1 MVSKYFKKYKL
12 NQLQQIQQNFKY
24 IYIFRYKDLTINE
37 NIILKKKIKNL
48 KFKSLVLK
56 QNLTNKIFSN
66 LEGQGS
72 ILIIYGNQDI
82 NILESLFNFK
92 KIELIYLISNKI
104 IYSNLKLNKIFSKNS
119 IPLNVAIIKPFF
131 NFLYYLR
138 KI

>member
-12 NQLQQIQQNFKY
+12 SQLQQIQQNFKY

-82 NILESLFNFK
+82 NILENLFNFK

-104 IYSNLKLNKIFSKNS
+104 IYSNLKLKKIFSKNN
-119 IPLNVAIIKPFF
+119 IPLNISIIRPFF
-131 NFLYYLR
+131 KFLYYLR

>member
-24 IYIFRYKDLTINE
+24 IYIFRYKDLNINE
-37 NIILKKKIKNL
+37 IIILKKKIKNL

-56 QNLTNKIFSN
+56 QNLTNKIFLN

-72 ILIIYGNQDI
+72 ILIIYGNHNI
-82 NILESLFNFK
+82 NILENLFNFK
-92 KIELIYLISNKI
+92 KIELIYLLSNNT
-104 IYSNLKLNKIFSKNS
+104 IYSNLKLKKIFSKNNIS
-119 IPLNVAIIKPFF
+119 LNFSIIKPFF
-131 NFLYYLR
+131 NFLYFLR

>member
-82 NILESLFNFK
+82 NLLENLFNFK
-92 KIELIYLISNKI
+92 KIELIYLISNKT
-104 IYSNLKLNKIFSKNS
+104 IYSNLKLKKIFSQNN
-119 IPLNVAIIKPFF
+119 IPLNVSIIKPFF

>member
-82 NILESLFNFK
+82 NILENLFNFK
-92 KIELIYLISNKI
+92 KLELIYLISNKI
-104 IYSNLKLNKIFSKNS
+104 IYSNLKLKKIFSKNN
-119 IPLNVAIIKPFF
+119 IPLNVSIIKPFF

>member
-12 NQLQQIQQNFKY
+12 NQIQQIQQNFKY

-37 NIILKKKIKNL
+37 SIILKKKIKNS

-72 ILIIYGNQDI
+72 ILIIYGNQNI
-82 NILESLFNFK
+82 NIFENLFNLK
-92 KIELIYLISNKI
+92 KIELIYLISNNI
-104 IYSNLKLNKIFSKNS
+104 IYSNLKLKKIFSKNNMLLNIS
-119 IPLNVAIIKPFF
+119 IVKPFL